1 MNGHCLNKNNEVRG
15 QEIMSMIRVDDLDLL
30 DHPSFILTTKLKVT
44 AQLLNTEYDTLRDP
58 P

>member
-1 MNGHCLNKNNEVRG
+1 MNGHCLIKNNEVRG

-30 DHPSFILTTKLKVT
+30 DHPSFIFTTKLKVT
-44 AQLLNTEYDTLRDP
+44 AQLLNTEYDTLREP